1 MSTTR
6 IQLALNVEDIAEATA
21 FYERLFGVPPH
32 KQRDGYA
39 NFVVEDPPLKLV
51 LFQSPGAGERLNH
64 LGIEAPTVQHV
75 SEALARF
82 QAAEL
87 QTRFAERDVCCHAVQ
102 DKVFVTAP
110 DVPLGWWEYYTVTDD
125 NPAEP
130 DGATTLACGPGYAG
144 VTPPR
149 SPAVPEGPAAQPG
162 GPDQQPESGPLPGPA
177 AGDTPQPVRSQRR
190 TDRGSAAAAAPVAVR

>member
-1 MSTTR
+1 MTTTR
-6 IQLALNVEDIAEATA
+6 IQLALNVEDITEATA

-64 LGIEAPTVQHV
+64 LGIEAPTAQHV

-82 QAAEL
+82 QAAGL
-87 QTRFAERDVCCHAVQ
+87 QTRFAEQDVCCHAVQ

-130 DGATTLACGPGYAG
+130 EGASTLACGSGCTGSDAG
-144 VTPPR
+144 K
-149 SPAVPEGPAAQPG
+149 
-162 GPDQQPESGPLPGPA
+162 
-177 AGDTPQPVRSQRR
+177 
-190 TDRGSAAAAAPVAVR
+190 VACCS

>member
-6 IQLALNVEDIAEATA
+6 IQLALNVEDITAATA

-64 LGIEAPTVQHV
+64 LGIEAPTAQHV

-82 QAAEL
+82 QAAGL
-87 QTRFAERDVCCHAVQ
+87 QTRFAEQDVCCHAVQ

-130 DGATTLACGPGYAG
+130 DGATTRVCGPSCTEDDA
-144 VTPPR
+144 TK
-149 SPAVPEGPAAQPG
+149 
-162 GPDQQPESGPLPGPA
+162 
-177 AGDTPQPVRSQRR
+177 
-190 TDRGSAAAAAPVAVR
+190 VACCS

>member
-1 MSTTR
+1 MSATR
-6 IQLALNVEDIAEATA
+6 IQLALNVEDITEATA

-64 LGIEAPTVQHV
+64 LGIEAPTAQHV

-82 QAAEL
+82 QAAGL
-87 QTRFAERDVCCHAVQ
+87 QTRLAEQDVCCHAVQ

-130 DGATTLACGPGYAG
+130 DGATTRAWGPSCTEDDATKVACC
-144 VTPPR
+144 
-149 SPAVPEGPAAQPG
+149 S
-162 GPDQQPESGPLPGPA
+162 
-177 AGDTPQPVRSQRR
+177 
-190 TDRGSAAAAAPVAVR
+190 